1 LIHYHWKITEPVGQQ
16 YILDFDLINHLL
28 VASRFGSINFASHFD
43 FGRSTFIIST
53 SPKYL

>member
-1 LIHYHWKITEPVGQQ
+1 LIHYYRKIIEPVRQQ
-16 YILDFDLINHLL
+16 YISDCDLINHFPLT
-28 VASRFGSINFASHFD
+28 SWFGSINFASHFG